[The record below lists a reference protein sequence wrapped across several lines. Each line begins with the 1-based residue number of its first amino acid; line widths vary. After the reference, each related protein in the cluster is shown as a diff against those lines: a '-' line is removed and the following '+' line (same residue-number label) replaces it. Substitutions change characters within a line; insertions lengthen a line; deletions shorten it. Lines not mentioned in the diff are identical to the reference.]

1 MPIPRAGRSVRGH
14 GNRLNCSIF
23 AANFRLMDH
32 EKVYYIPARFRR
44 IENLHILFWLIKD
57 LCWAMNFKYMAM
69 FMIIPT
75 MGVAILITWQT
86 RFIVSEFVHNLA
98 VILWITANCTWMVG
112 EFYKWDENLIGKYGL
127 RQFAVIP
134 FALGLLVLLYYYL
147 VLARRE
153 GFKEQMFKRTNEIL
167 EKELE
172 NKS

>member
-1 MPIPRAGRSVRGH
+1 M
-14 GNRLNCSIF
+14 NCSIF
-23 AANFRLMDH
+23 ADYFRLMNN
-32 EKVYYIPARFRR
+32 EKIYYIPARFRR

-86 RFIVSEFVHNLA
+86 RFIVSELVHNLA
-98 VILWITANCTWMVG
+98 VILWITANCMWMVG
-112 EFYKWDENLIGKYGL
+112 EFFKWDENLIGKYGL

-147 VLARRE
+147 ILARRE

>member
-1 MPIPRAGRSVRGH
+1 
-14 GNRLNCSIF
+14 
-23 AANFRLMDH
+23 
-32 EKVYYIPARFRR
+32 
-44 IENLHILFWLIKD
+44 
-57 LCWAMNFKYMAM
+57 
-69 FMIIPT
+69 

-86 RFIVSEFVHNLA
+86 RFIVSELVHNLA
-98 VILWITANCTWMVG
+98 VILWITANCMWMVG
-112 EFYKWDENLIGKYGL
+112 EFFKWDENLIGKYGL

-147 VLARRE
+147 VLSRRE